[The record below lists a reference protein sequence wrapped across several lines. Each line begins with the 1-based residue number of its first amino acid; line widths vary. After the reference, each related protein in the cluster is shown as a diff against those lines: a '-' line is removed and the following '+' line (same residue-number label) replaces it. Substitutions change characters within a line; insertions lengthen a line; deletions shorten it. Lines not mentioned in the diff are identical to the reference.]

1 MNLGTFIEMERQEA
15 VERAMANYRANQGVR
30 ERRRTG
36 LWRTISREEA
46 LNTIAKKNPRAA
58 LKLLHGYGIGVRTPA
73 PELRSQ

>member
-46 LNTIAKKNPRAA
+46 LNRSPR
-58 LKLLHGYGIGVRTPA
+58 RTPA
-73 PELRSQ
+73 LR